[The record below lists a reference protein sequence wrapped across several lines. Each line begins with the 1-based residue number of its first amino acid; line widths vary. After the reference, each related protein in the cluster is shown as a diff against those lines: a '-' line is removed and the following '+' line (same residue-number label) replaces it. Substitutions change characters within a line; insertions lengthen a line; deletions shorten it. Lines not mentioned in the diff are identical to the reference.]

1 MGEKFIIDNQIIEN
15 AKSIAAKIEDKNIRK
30 RAYALA
36 IGAISVSEFLSS
48 EGIDIKTKLSLFRV
62 PSVAKSIE
70 IADIYFGDARLDVR
84 VTFNDETFSIPKT
97 HEKYSATPDAY
108 IVLKL
113 DSSLNNA
120 EILGFINPKEI
131 EYPDSNFEYYTL
143 STNILKPISEL
154 RIFLTSLKLKMMPFS
169 SEENDKIKE
178 LAAAFIDEEITESE
192 KVYFIK
198 HVVACA
204 ACRES
209 LCELNEFDTIV
220 SQMKNHEDLLNDS
233 TLNILTGNPKAAEKN
248 TENNFPIK
256 EENET
261 AVLIPPLVEAPPV
274 LPAPPIVLDT
284 PSITQEISEESIN
297 EIDTK
302 ETTLDNLVSN
312 EELEPSETETEENL
326 ESETEIELLE
336 ENELLEE
343 PQPEEDAIEPENDI
357 ETIYEDI
364 NDSKEDET
372 KENSVETDEIVSE
385 VPDLELISDDTEET
399 ENIEELNPA
408 DTDIIKEETDSLENI
423 SEETETE
430 LENEETPNIED
441 SEPMLLEEGEANANT
456 TETDETISEVP
467 DLELI
472 SDDTEE
478 TENIEELNPADTD
491 IIKEETDSLENISE
505 ETETELENEETL
517 NIEDSEPMLLEEDEA
532 LILHED
538 SDKEE
543 VLENLEPKQE
553 DNLAELV
560 NKTDNDLTENQE
572 DNIIHENESSEL
584 ELEDLETLD
593 SLGNLEELHENAE
606 PLEELS
612 EIIEE
617 HEDIEQNETEQQ
629 ETVAEQ
635 SSEPSEFATI
645 MENSEENTENDLL
658 ALNNDE
664 EIGALGELEEI
675 KELDQEHDD
684 TSLINSTEKESS
696 QNSFLLDEVADEK
709 AQTESLEDL
718 SANNES
724 LTEET
729 EEEMTIQEQENIV
742 DNLQET
748 NDDNI
753 QEIKADEELTY
764 ENNEALENS
773 FMQEPVEL
781 NYDDEIG
788 INQEAQNSTEQQEP
802 NQEANTVDAEIQGLL
817 DDDLLAL
824 LSDNDDESTTQ
835 TAQDFTHYVE
845 ENQAED
851 SDMQENFE
859 QNLINETQ
867 SVETDE
873 INQEV
878 EPQNESTENI
888 ETLFDKTTENAEAG
902 DENNVIDVDEEPIS
916 EATANA
922 AKKLIIG
929 GALLV
934 LLAGGA
940 GAAWFMN
947 HSKAVNDNTDM
958 LDATNQSDSLFD
970 FENKGKD
977 ENNEGPAVSQ
987 DINKSM
993 ANSFSDKPAAI
1004 TITKISWQVS
1014 EKLATEPS
1022 VKEYLQTAGKNIQM
1036 NLQNDLANSAD
1047 VTFNPSIKVSFE
1059 IAPDNTMK
1067 GMQVLESSGSDKID
1081 ETVLR
1086 SIKNTL
1092 KYVSVPKLKDFK
1104 SDYFLT
1110 IVINF

>member
-284 PSITQEISEESIN
+284 PSIVQESSEETIN

-302 ETTLDNLVSN
+302 ETTLDNIVSN

-343 PQPEEDAIEPENDI
+343 PQLEEDSIGLENEI
-357 ETIYEDI
+357 ETIDEDI

-372 KENSVETDEIVSE
+372 KENSVETDEIISE
-385 VPDLELISDDTEET
+385 VPDLELISDDAKET
-399 ENIEELNPA
+399 ENIEELNPT

-430 LENEETPNIED
+430 I
-441 SEPMLLEEGEANANT
+441 A
-456 TETDETISEVP
+456 
-467 DLELI
+467 
-472 SDDTEE
+472 
-478 TENIEELNPADTD
+478 
-491 IIKEETDSLENISE
+491 KEEII
-505 ETETELENEETL
+505 
-517 NIEDSEPMLLEEDEA
+517 NIEDSEPMLLEEDET

-543 VLENLEPKQE
+543 VLEHIEPEQE

-675 KELDQEHDD
+675 KELDQEHDA
-684 TSLINSTEKESS
+684 TNIINLTEEENS

-729 EEEMTIQEQENIV
+729 EEEITLPEQENFV
-742 DNLQET
+742 DDLQDT

-878 EPQNESTENI
+878 EPQDESTENI
-888 ETLFDKTTENAEAG
+888 ETLFDKTVENAESG

-916 EATANA
+916 AATANA

-1036 NLQNDLANSAD
+1036 NLQNDLANAAD
-1047 VTFNPSIKVSFE
+1047 ITFNPSIKISFE

>member
-343 PQPEEDAIEPENDI
+343 PQLEEDSIGLENEI
-357 ETIYEDI
+357 ETIDEDI

-372 KENSVETDEIVSE
+372 KENSVETDEI
-385 VPDLELISDDTEET
+385 
-399 ENIEELNPA
+399 
-408 DTDIIKEETDSLENI
+408 
-423 SEETETE
+423 
-430 LENEETPNIED
+430 
-441 SEPMLLEEGEANANT
+441 
-456 TETDETISEVP
+456 ISEVP

-472 SDDTEE
+472 SDDAKE
-478 TENIEELNPADTD
+478 TENIEELNPTDTD

-675 KELDQEHDD
+675 KEFNQEHDA
-684 TSLINSTEKESS
+684 TNIINLTEEENS

-748 NDDNI
+748 
-753 QEIKADEELTY
+753 KANVESTY
-764 ENNEALENS
+764 KNNETLENS
-773 FMQEPVEL
+773 FTQEPVEL
-781 NYDDEIG
+781 NYDDEIDS
-788 INQEAQNSTEQQEP
+788 NQEAQNSTEQQEP
-802 NQEANTVDAEIQGLL
+802 NQETNTVDAEIQGLL

-878 EPQNESTENI
+878 EPQDESTENI
-888 ETLFDKTTENAEAG
+888 ETLFDKTVENAESG

-916 EATANA
+916 AATANA

-1036 NLQNDLANSAD
+1036 NLQNDLANAAD
-1047 VTFNPSIKVSFE
+1047 ITFNPSIKISFE

>member
-30 RAYALA
+30 RAYVLA

-274 LPAPPIVLDT
+274 LPVPPIVLDT

-343 PQPEEDAIEPENDI
+343 PQPEEDTIEPENDI

-399 ENIEELNPA
+399 ENIEELNPT

-441 SEPMLLEEGEANANT
+441 SEPMLLEEG
-456 TETDETISEVP
+456 
-467 DLELI
+467 
-472 SDDTEE
+472 
-478 TENIEELNPADTD
+478 
-491 IIKEETDSLENISE
+491 
-505 ETETELENEETL
+505 
-517 NIEDSEPMLLEEDEA
+517 EA

-675 KELDQEHDD
+675 KELDQEHDA
-684 TSLINSTEKESS
+684 TNIINLTEEENS

-878 EPQNESTENI
+878 EAQNESTENI

-977 ENNEGPAVSQ
+977 ENNEGPAVAQ

>member
-399 ENIEELNPA
+399 ENIEELNP
-408 DTDIIKEETDSLENI
+408 T
-423 SEETETE
+423 
-430 LENEETPNIED
+430 
-441 SEPMLLEEGEANANT
+441 
-456 TETDETISEVP
+456 
-467 DLELI
+467 
-472 SDDTEE
+472 
-478 TENIEELNPADTD
+478 DTD

-517 NIEDSEPMLLEEDEA
+517 NIEDSEPMLLEEGEA

-606 PLEELS
+606 QLEELS

-675 KELDQEHDD
+675 KEFDQEHDA
-684 TSLINSTEKESS
+684 TNIINLTEEENS

-802 NQEANTVDAEIQGLL
+802 NQETNTIDAEIQGLL

-824 LSDNDDESTTQ
+824 LSDNDETNTQ

-878 EPQNESTENI
+878 EPQDESTENI
-888 ETLFDKTTENAEAG
+888 ETLFDKTVENAESG

-916 EATANA
+916 AATANA

-958 LDATNQSDSLFD
+958 LDASNQSDSLFD

-977 ENNEGPAVSQ
+977 ENNEGPAVAQ